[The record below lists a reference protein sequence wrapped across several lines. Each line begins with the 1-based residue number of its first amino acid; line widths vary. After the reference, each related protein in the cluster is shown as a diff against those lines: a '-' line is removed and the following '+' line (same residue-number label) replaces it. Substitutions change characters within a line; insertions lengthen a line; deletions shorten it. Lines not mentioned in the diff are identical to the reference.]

1 MMDQYKNET
10 AQVHAPTALI
20 EKTKAAVRE
29 EEERIRRER
38 VVQIQASAPQV
49 TYADYA
55 AYQKKRSLRKWT
67 YPLTAAAAV
76 VILLSV
82 SLATRGVWTS
92 RFTKNQETA
101 DGAVMKKEVPAAEEE
116 ASAEIMEG
124 TTADDTA
131 GEMNGA
137 ADTGSMMESA
147 AEAPAADAEMIEGAA
162 ADDTAGEM
170 DGAADIDNMAESAAE
185 APAADSAGGDM
196 QRDML
201 QDKDAEKE
209 EIKPFRSV
217 ESGCVRVEAVEKKPD
232 FYDNPEAEDVVYEG
246 LTFRVIKE
254 EKGWA
259 AYVEA
264 ADETAYVISG
274 TSEELDTFLK
284 EGYAELKKMGN
295 SRQ

>member
-38 VVQIQASAPQV
+38 VIQIPALDPQV

-55 AYQKKRSLRKWT
+55 TYQKKRSLRKWT

-82 SLATRGVWTS
+82 SLATRGAWTS

-116 ASAEIMEG
+116 DSAEMMES
-124 TTADDTA
+124 TTTDDTA

-147 AEAPAADAEMIEGAA
+147 EEMESDESAMAEMVPEE
-162 ADDTAGEM
+162 TE
-170 DGAADIDNMAESAAE
+170 NSE

-209 EIKPFRSV
+209 EVKPFRSV

-254 EKGWA
+254 EEGWA

-264 ADETAYVISG
+264 ADETAYVIRG

-284 EGYAELKKMGN
+284 EGHAELKKMGK
-295 SRQ
+295 SR